1 MVRGPKENI
10 QGSRYR
16 QRSKGLTKNS
26 DQNKMEN
33 YEKIRRTYSK
43 CSIRQRKGNIY
54 TIGVWKR
61 KNNGVEQIF
70 KDVNRF

>member
-26 DQNKMEN
+26 DQNKTEN
-33 YEKIRRTYSK
+33 YEKIRENT
-43 CSIRQRKGNIY
+43 QN
-54 TIGVWKR
+54 V
-61 KNNGVEQIF
+61 V
-70 KDVNRF
+70 